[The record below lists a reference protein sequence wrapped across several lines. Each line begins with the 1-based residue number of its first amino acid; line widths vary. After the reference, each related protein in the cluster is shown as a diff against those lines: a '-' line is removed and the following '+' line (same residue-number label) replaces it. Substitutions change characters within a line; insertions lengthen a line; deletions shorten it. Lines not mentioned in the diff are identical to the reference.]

1 MRRFL
6 TSLLALAVLVP
17 LAPASSAASAAPST
31 AVPDPAPPQ
40 PPQAAPLAP
49 DRVLDPD
56 RRLGKSWRRSADRVM
71 TTSADETGLHILVA
85 DADAAYQWRTVTTL
99 AEPGVATDQW
109 VGQAC
114 LTGSGR
120 TAVAVYA
127 PRQFTN
133 RETLSN
139 AGAFAAV
146 VNLETGRVSKL
157 PERYSLAYHNPGCG
171 SGESVVLTRLEL
183 PATPEAGAAARTV
196 LTTLDTRRIGSG
208 RQVITPG
215 QVTSAIPVGQTI
227 VAAKGDELV
236 SLDRRGRLTT
246 RARTAG
252 TPSGCCPTVPAT
264 SHSRWLGPAP
274 PTWSATREAS

>member
-1 MRRFL
+1 MRRAL
-6 TSLLALAVLVP
+6 VSLLALVVLVP
-17 LAPASSAASAAPST
+17 LAPSGTAASAAPST
-31 AVPDPAPPQ
+31 PDPDPGPPR

-85 DADAAYQWRTVTTL
+85 DADTAYQWRTVTTL

-146 VNLETGRVSKL
+146 VHLATGRVTKL

-183 PATPEAGAAARTV
+183 PATQRRAPTRGRYSPRWTPAARAV
-196 LTTLDTRRIGSG
+196 VVRSSHPARSPPPSRWGRRSSPPRVPNWSASTGRAGSP
-208 RQVITPG
+208 PG
-215 QVTSAIPVGQTI
+215 PAPRGPPSA
-227 VAAKGDELV
+227 
-236 SLDRRGRLTT
+236 
-246 RARTAG
+246 
-252 TPSGCCPTVPAT
+252 CCPTGPTT
-264 SHSRWLGPAP
+264 SHSRWLGPTP
-274 PTWSATREAS
+274 PTWSATRAAS